1 MNGMRFLNQTKRV
14 LKPALEHW
22 AWLSAAALLLFAVF
36 VWWTGMTW
44 IPSLLVAVIAL
55 AGYGA
60 SHQQYREQE
69 ARKYRPA
76 IVATFSVPVVEKREG
91 AQGWIPGFVY
101 KFEKSDPALDADFT
115 LQNISESP
123 VTDVRMNFY
132 LHNYERP
139 ETPQSFFEEDIV
151 VVDGLAGKSRARFVQ
166 TLRSHRIRPA
176 NNPTLSQSSGGA
188 VVLAFSFSQ
197 LLLSLIPSAR
207 REKPARL
214 SAWSLVLKYKN
225 LLGEPFFCVYKV
237 EAPARL
243 EESWRMAFHG
253 SFAGDYLVDDKNH
266 GFVEN
271 RGFVSKEK
279 APDWEGIQSAV
290 KESMQQM
297 ATFHSGADNYQPP
310 C

>member
-1 MNGMRFLNQTKRV
+1 MNGRRFRDQAKRA
-14 LKPALEHW
+14 LKVALEHW
-22 AWLSAAALLLFAVF
+22 VWLSAAVLILFVVF

-44 IPSLLVAVIAL
+44 LPSLLVAVMAL
-55 AGYGA
+55 AGYAA

-76 IVATFSVPVVEKREG
+76 IVATFPMPVVEKREG
-91 AQGWIPGFVY
+91 AQGWIPGFIY

-115 LQNISESP
+115 LENISESP

-139 ETPQSFFEEDIV
+139 ETPQLFFEHDII

-176 NNPTLSQSSGGA
+176 NNPTLSQISGGA

-197 LLLSLIPSAR
+197 LLLSLIPGPR
-207 REKPARL
+207 REEPARL
-214 SAWSLVLKYKN
+214 SAWSLVFKYEN
-225 LLGEPFFCVYKV
+225 LLGEPFFCVYKMEGPV
-237 EAPARL
+237 RL
-243 EESWRMAFHG
+243 EESSRMVFRG
-253 SFAGDYLVDDKNH
+253 SFAGDYLIDDKNH
-266 GFVEN
+266 RFVEN

-279 APDWEGIQSAV
+279 APDWESIQSAV
-290 KESMQQM
+290 KESMEQM
-297 ATFHSGADNYQPP
+297 ATFPSGVGNYQPP

>member
-1 MNGMRFLNQTKRV
+1 MNGRRFRDQAKRA
-14 LKPALEHW
+14 LKVALEHW
-22 AWLSAAALLLFAVF
+22 VWLSAAALLLFAVF

-44 IPSLLVAVIAL
+44 VPSLLVAVIAL
-55 AGYGA
+55 AGYIA

-76 IVATFSVPVVEKREG
+76 IVATFSAPVVEKREG
-91 AQGWIPGFVY
+91 AQGWIPGFIY
-101 KFEKSDPALDADFT
+101 KFEGSDPALDADFT

-151 VVDGLAGKSRARFVQ
+151 VVDGLAGKSGARFVQ

-176 NNPTLSQSSGGA
+176 NTPTVSQISGGA
-188 VVLAFSFSQ
+188 VVLAFNFSQ

-207 REKPARL
+207 REEPARL

-225 LLGEPFFCVYKV
+225 LLGEPFFCVYKMEGPV
-237 EAPARL
+237 RL
-243 EESWRMAFHG
+243 EESSRMAFHG
-253 SFAGDYLVDDKNH
+253 SFAGEYLVDDKNH
-266 GFVEN
+266 EFVEN
-271 RGFVSKEK
+271 RGFCKKED
-279 APDWEGIQSAV
+279 APDWEGIRSAV
-290 KESMQQM
+290 KESMEQV
-297 ATFHSGADNYQPP
+297 ATFHSGMGNYPPP

>member
-1 MNGMRFLNQTKRV
+1 MNGRRFHDEAKRV

-44 IPSLLVAVIAL
+44 VPSLLVAVIAL
-55 AGYGA
+55 AGYIA

-76 IVATFSVPVVEKREG
+76 IVATFSAPVVEKREG

-176 NNPTLSQSSGGA
+176 NNPTLSQSSGPAQLLPCPSRTPKRRIHGTRQQPLHGGKRSLVFQHLLGDA
-188 VVLAFSFSQ
+188 VVAFLAVQ
-197 LLLSLIPSAR
+197 DDVGEDGLEVAQGELLLGVVR
-207 REKPARL
+207 R
-214 SAWSLVLKYKN
+214 
-225 LLGEPFFCVYKV
+225 LLGE
-237 EAPARL
+237 R
-243 EESWRMAFHG
+243 R
-253 SFAGDYLVDDKNH
+253 
-266 GFVEN
+266 
-271 RGFVSKEK
+271 
-279 APDWEGIQSAV
+279 
-290 KESMQQM
+290 
-297 ATFHSGADNYQPP
+297 TFQ
-310 C
+310 